1 MINDVNIFAD
11 GSPIIKRCPLLHG
24 PTAVDRRYVFFRCD
38 VEIFPANRSARYAID
53 FVTSNDELV
62 YTTVVDY
69 VEEVTITAELHERHL
84 TGFMNREVVT

>member
-1 MINDVNIFAD
+1 MYDVNAFAD

-24 PTAVDRRYVFFRCD
+24 PTAVDRRHVSFRCD